1 MILNDPW
8 FLLFLL
14 AVPVVLLTYFRT
26 YGSIGISTTAPF
38 HRINPSLMLM
48 ARYILPVLRGAC
60 IVLLAIALARPRKG
74 MEEIRATTEG
84 IDIVLAID
92 TSGSMR
98 AVDNIEKKKID
109 RLQAAKE
116 AVKEFIE
123 ARKEQ
128 YDRIAMVAFA
138 MYPATQCPLTL
149 DYTVLQE
156 FVEKL
161 DFAPP
166 KEGATAL
173 GLAIG
178 ESINLLKNSKAK
190 SKIVI
195 LLTDGRNTFGMKPM
209 DVAPAAVPFGVKI
222 YTIGVGSKMPYIMR
236 PDPFGREVWQRIDR
250 PDFLLDEPTLK
261 EIAKTT
267 GGRYFRATD
276 PDSLKQIYADIDKME
291 KTRVEVRHY
300 VDYQDL
306 FHWFLFPAM
315 GLLLVEV
322 ALAGTRFRRVP

>member
-14 AVPVVLLTYFRT
+14 AVPLVLLTYFRAS
-26 YGSIGISTTAPF
+26 GSIGISTTAAF
-38 HRINPSLMLM
+38 HRIRPSIMLA
-48 ARYILPVLRGAC
+48 ARYILPVLRAVC
-60 IVLLAIALARPRKG
+60 IVLLAIALARPRRG

-98 AVDNIEKKKID
+98 AIDNIETKKVD
-109 RLQAAKE
+109 RLQAARE
-116 AVKEFIE
+116 AVKEFVE

-128 YDRIAMVAFA
+128 YDRIAMLAFA

-156 FVEKL
+156 FVKNL
-161 DFAPP
+161 DFAPRE
-166 KEGATAL
+166 EGATAL

-190 SKIVI
+190 SKIII
-195 LLTDGRNTFGMKPM
+195 LLTDGRNTYGMKPM
-209 DVAPAAVPFGVKI
+209 AVAPAAVPFGIKI
-222 YTIGVGSKMPYIMR
+222 YTIGVGSETPHIIL
-236 PDPFGREVWQRIDR
+236 PDPFGREVIQRINR
-250 PDFLLDEPTLK
+250 SDFLLDEPTLK
-261 EIAKTT
+261 EIAKAT

-276 PDSLKQIYADIDKME
+276 PGSLKKIYADIDRME
-291 KTRVEVRHY
+291 KTLVEVRHY
-300 VDYQDL
+300 VDYRDL
-306 FHWFLFPAM
+306 FHWFLLPAM
-315 GLLLVEV
+315 GLLLLEV
-322 ALAGTRFRRVP
+322 ALAGTRFRRIP